1 MQGFV
6 FVVMVVMLPKGVV
19 GEFMA
24 RIFKVQPAAVK

>member
-1 MQGFV
+1 
-6 FVVMVVMLPKGVV
+6 MVLMLPKGVV